1 MSSKKDSKASNGT
14 KPIPI
19 PVADAPEGWLT
30 RERLLVLVLLA
41 VTVLAVYLTYRLA
54 LPFLPALTWA
64 IALALVA
71 RPLHDLLSRKI
82 ANPNLA
88 AVATVLLVG
97 AMLVAPGIWVASQ
110 LVREVAANAD
120 WVQEQ
125 MNPQEWREHLRRV
138 PFLAGS
144 VDWLEKN
151 VDLKAEAQKVVA
163 ALTSDLAPLIKGSLW
178 AGMQL
183 LIMFLVLFYCLRDR
197 GRGMRAVK
205 SLMPLSEREGDH
217 VMARVTDTI
226 HATIYGSVAVAII
239 QGFLGGL
246 VFWWLG
252 LPAPVFWGVVM
263 AVLGV
268 IPMLG
273 TFMVW
278 LPAAVMLYL
287 QGRWQAG
294 AFLTVW
300 GLLVIGLIDNFLYPL
315 FVGGRLRLHTLPT
328 FIAIVGGM
336 SLFGASGLILGPV
349 TLALTL
355 ALIDVWKHRT
365 ADGRPAEEGVD
376 GLAGVPPPDTGSPS
390 GKVTVGANQD

>member
-1 MSSKKDSKASNGT
+1 
-14 KPIPI
+14 
-19 PVADAPEGWLT
+19 VADAPEGWLT

-41 VTVLAVYLTYRLA
+41 VTVLAIVLCYLLA
-54 LPFLPALTWA
+54 LPFVPALTWA
-64 IALALVA
+64 VALALVA
-71 RPLHDLLSRKI
+71 RPLHDALSRKI
-82 ANPNLA
+82 SNPNLA
-88 AVATVLLVG
+88 AGATVFVVAL
-97 AMLVAPGIWVASQ
+97 MLVVPGIWVASQ
-110 LVREVAANAD
+110 LVSEVAANAD

-125 MNPQEWREHLRRV
+125 MKGDEWRERLNQI
-138 PFLAGS
+138 PFLARTVG
-144 VDWLEKN
+144 WLEQN
-151 VDLKAEAQKVVA
+151 VDLKAEARKMVE
-163 ALTSDLAPLIKGSLW
+163 ALTSDLMPLIKGSLW
-178 AGMQL
+178 AAMQL
-183 LIMFLVLFYCLRDR
+183 LVMFLVLFYCLRDR
-197 GRGMRAVK
+197 GRGMRTVK
-205 SLMPLSEREGDH
+205 SLLPLSERETDH
-217 VMARVTDTI
+217 VTARVTDTI

-278 LPAAVMLYL
+278 LPAAAMLFL

-336 SLFGASGLILGPV
+336 SVFGASGLILGPV

-365 ADGRPAEEGVD
+365 AGGRPAEEGVD
-376 GLAGVPPPDTGSPS
+376 GLVEAPPQDPALPS
-390 GKVTVGANQD
+390 SKVTVGAAE